1 MAKQHLLL
9 VDGDP
14 KSLRV
19 MEVSLRKAGFT
30 VTTAV
35 NGRDA
40 LEKVQL
46 SPPDLILSDTKM
58 PEMDG
63 FELCRRVKGD
73 DRLKATLFIFLTGQ
87 KSVEYKVRGLE
98 LGVDDYL
105 TKPIYIREVVTR
117 VKILVEKREKERLE
131 RRDQRASFS
140 GSLTDMA
147 LVDLVQTLEMGK
159 KSGAL
164 RLHDGARSATVWL
177 REGRIVD
184 CEVGRLAG
192 EEAFYRLLHWQSGEF
207 AIDFKPVERA
217 KRIALGPQALLL
229 EGMRRV
235 DEWGRIVEQLP
246 PLDRVF
252 QIDYRLLSD
261 RLAEI
266 PDDVNGILRLVDG
279 HRTLGQ
285 VIEDA
290 DQDDLA
296 AASVLSKLFFEEI
309 IRPAVPWRAHDEPT
323 NTPLP
328 LPPPSPREWPAAA
341 REEPPEPE
349 GVDWFAGP
357 VAPPRPPADAEPP
370 PAVAASEPPAA
381 PGPPDGEEAPRIVRF
396 AARPRPGAALA
407 RAAGP
412 AHDRRVPLREP
423 PAAPPPVTEPPPEPE
438 AIPETAAPP
447 EPEVAPQPQREAD
460 VAPWALPAPAAQP
473 ANGAVAA
480 ASAAPAPEPG
490 SDLAQAAS
498 PMAEPRATSAAGRR
512 SVALP
517 LAAVIA
523 VLAGG
528 AAGWK
533 LLARRAASGESATA
547 TATPSVSSPSP
558 WQGEGRGEGRPSSD
572 PAPLPDPAAGASGA
586 STRYRE
592 RPPASPSIEVG
603 GSAPDSPAASGGR
616 GPEPSTPTPTPP
628 DDGYQRALDAAQRKY
643 EAGNFT
649 AAIAEYRLA
658 IALRET
664 SPALA
669 GLGRALY
676 DANQPGPALRA
687 LRRAVEVDDRN
698 AEAYIALG
706 EIYLGDKRF
715 AEARRS
721 YKRYLALEP
730 HGRYAADV
738 RSVLAQMK

>member
-1 MAKQHLLL
+1 LAKQHLLL

-40 LEKVQL
+40 LERCQL

-73 DRLKATLFIFLTGQ
+73 DRLKGTLFIFLTGQ

-140 GSLTDMA
+140 GSLTDMG

-164 RLHDGARSATVWL
+164 RLQDGARSATVWL
-177 REGRIVD
+177 REGRIID

-207 AIDFKPVERA
+207 AIDFKPVERGQ
-217 KRIALGPQALLL
+217 RIALGPQALLL

-252 QIDYRLLSD
+252 QIDYRLLSE

-279 HRTLGQ
+279 RRTLGQ
-285 VIEDA
+285 VIDDA
-290 DQDDLA
+290 DHDDLA

-309 IRPAVPWRAHDEPT
+309 IRPAVPWRSHEEPA

-328 LPPPSPREWPAAA
+328 LPPPPPREWPDAPH
-341 REEPPEPE
+341 EEPPEPE

-357 VAPPRPPADAEPP
+357 VAPERPPGDGAPP
-370 PAVAASEPPAA
+370 PAAGASEPSPPV
-381 PGPPDGEEAPRIVRF
+381 PGPNDDEETPRIVRF
-396 AARPRPGAALA
+396 AARSRPGAAPA
-407 RAAGP
+407 RAAR
-412 AHDRRVPLREP
+412 ATHDQRIPLREP
-423 PAAPPPVTEPPPEPE
+423 PAAPPPQTE
-438 AIPETAAPP
+438 APP
-447 EPEVAPQPQREAD
+447 EPEVAPEPELEAG
-460 VAPWALPAPAAQP
+460 ALPPPEPPPAQ
-473 ANGAVAA
+473 ANGALTV
-480 ASAAPAPEPG
+480 ASAASDPEPPR
-490 SDLAQAAS
+490 DPPQRAT
-498 PMAEPRATSAAGRR
+498 PTPEPRAMKPARRR

-523 VLAGG
+523 ILAGG
-528 AAGWK
+528 GVGWT
-533 LLARRAASGESATA
+533 LLARRAASVESATA
-547 TATPSVSSPSP
+547 TAT
-558 WQGEGRGEGRPSSD
+558 
-572 PAPLPDPAAGASGA
+572 AT
-586 STRYRE
+586 STATATPTATPTE
-592 RPPASPSIEVG
+592 
-603 GSAPDSPAASGGR
+603 
-616 GPEPSTPTPTPP
+616 TPTPTAISPPP
-628 DDGYQRALDAAQRKY
+628 DDGYQRAFDAAQRKY

-649 AAIAEYRLA
+649 AAIAEYRRA

-664 SPALA
+664 SAALT

-687 LRRAVEVDDRN
+687 LRRAVQLDDRN

-706 EIYLGDKRF
+706 EIYLGDKRLSD
-715 AEARRS
+715 ARRS
-721 YKRYLALEP
+721 YERYLALEP
-730 HGRYAADV
+730 QGRYATDV
-738 RSVLAQMK
+738 RSVLARMK